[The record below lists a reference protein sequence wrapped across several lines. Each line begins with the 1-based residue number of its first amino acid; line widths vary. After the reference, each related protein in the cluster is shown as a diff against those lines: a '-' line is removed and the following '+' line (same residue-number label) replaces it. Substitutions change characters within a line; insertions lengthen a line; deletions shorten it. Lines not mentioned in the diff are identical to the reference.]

1 MPKNGGY
8 ISVSKP
14 NPPSMN
20 SEIAEQSHF
29 RPPLPHI
36 LGCQNYR
43 EQREL
48 LIRIDELM
56 EQAGTDRRFVQLCLE
71 QYDLWLSQPERF
83 ADSGWQ
89 PPVHPYTSSGEIK
102 SGWLNHT
109 RCALRVNIMR
119 YLSGDSLRQMSINLA
134 DSALV
139 RWFCYVNEFGPV
151 KPQSKSTVDRYED
164 WIDADAIRA
173 LSIELTQQAA
183 GLSRDTQSNAN
194 PLGLEQPIDLEQMP
208 LRQNPWVRK
217 NNWNAADGALKPPSR
232 R

>member
-1 MPKNGGY
+1 
-8 ISVSKP
+8 
-14 NPPSMN
+14 MN

-29 RPPLPHI
+29 RPPLPYI

-89 PPVHPYTSSGEIK
+89 PPFHPYTPSGEVK
-102 SGWLNHT
+102 SSWLNHT

-119 YLSGDSLRQMSINLA
+119 YLTGDSLSQMSR
-134 DSALV
+134 LV
-139 RWFCYVNEFGPV
+139 FLPTDGCDPAAVDFG
-151 KPQSKSTVDRYED
+151 
-164 WIDADAIRA
+164 
-173 LSIELTQQAA
+173 
-183 GLSRDTQSNAN
+183 
-194 PLGLEQPIDLEQMP
+194 
-208 LRQNPWVRK
+208 
-217 NNWNAADGALKPPSR
+217 
-232 R
+232 